1 MRLALAQINPTI
13 GDIPGNAARIVRAID
28 EARAHHADL
37 VVLPELC
44 LCGYPP
50 KDLLLQE
57 GFIKACVKAAQE
69 IGEKHTAGITAVFGL
84 PLPVNPHNPDAQ
96 GTAIANALLV
106 YRDNTYIDFYD
117 KRLLPTY
124 DVFDEDRYFVA
135 GDRAVV
141 IDVPVHDGTA
151 LQSRAWRVG
160 LSICEDL
167 WRGEDAGFSHHYLG
181 RKDPVAELCAPQ
193 PSGRPGA
200 QLIINPSASPFVLG
214 KGKRHRDILIKHAT
228 THHVYVAAV
237 NQVGGN
243 DDLVFDGHAAVYNP
257 QGELIAAAPGFTE
270 HVLIAD
276 LQFEISNFKSPT
288 PPSAPSSLPPSHFP
302 PPTSLPDPLLTSP
315 DEQLLFHA
323 LTLGIRDYCRKT
335 GFTSVVLGLSGGID
349 SAVCAVLAAAALGPK
364 NVLGVALPS
373 RFSSPGSITD
383 AAELAR
389 RLGIGFDTI
398 PIEPAHAAMLGA
410 LSPVFAAR
418 GKPTPDVT
426 EENLQSRI
434 RGTILMGLSNKLGH
448 LLLTTGNKSEMA
460 VGYATLYGDMNGGLA
475 VLSDV
480 TKHWVYRLGRWM
492 NGAGKSDVR
501 REMCDVGCRMSDV
514 LGSQHPTS
522 DIPHPTSAL
531 PACPLIPDASITKPP
546 SAELRPNQTDQD
558 SLPPYDTLDEI
569 LSRYVEQRQHPTRI
583 VQETGLDPA
592 TVARVVRL
600 IDLSE
605 FKRKQA
611 AIGLKVTG
619 LAFGS
624 GRRFPIAQGY
634 RPDRE
639 IR

>member
-1 MRLALAQINPTI
+1 MRLALAQINPTV
-13 GDIPGNAARIVRAID
+13 GDILGNAARIVRAID
-28 EARAHHADL
+28 EARSQSADL

-57 GFIKACVKAAQE
+57 GFVKACVRAAQE
-69 IGEKHTAGITAVFGL
+69 IGEKHTAGITAIFGL

-141 IDVPVHDGTA
+141 IDVPT
-151 LQSRAWRVG
+151 RAGHTWRVG

-167 WRGEDAGFSHHYLG
+167 WRGEDAGFSHRYHG

-193 PSGRPGA
+193 PNDKPGA
-200 QLIINPSASPFVLG
+200 ELIINPSASPFVLG
-214 KGKRHRDILIKHAT
+214 KGRKHRDILIKHAT
-228 THHVYVAAV
+228 THRVFVAAV

-243 DDLVFDGHAAVYNP
+243 DDLVFDGHAAVF
-257 QGELIAAAPGFTE
+257 APGGSLLAAGPGFEE

-276 LQFEISNFKSPT
+276 IPDTRPAAHEIPV
-288 PPSAPSSLPPSHFP
+288 LPA
-302 PPTSLPDPLLTSP
+302 DPLLSTP
-315 DEQLLFHA
+315 DEALLFHA

-335 GFTSVVLGLSGGID
+335 GFKSVVLGLSGGID

-373 RFSSPGSITD
+373 RFSSEGSITD

-389 RLGIGFDTI
+389 RLGIDFDTI
-398 PIEPAHAAMLGA
+398 LIEPAHAAMLGF

-418 GKPTPDVT
+418 RKPTPDVT

-434 RGTILMGLSNKLGH
+434 RGTILMALSNKFGH

-480 TKHWVYRLGRWM
+480 TKRYVYSLARWI
-492 NGAGKSDVR
+492 NGQGMQDVAR
-501 REMCDVGCRMSDV
+501 AISEANAST
-514 LGSQHPTS
+514 HPTS
-522 DIPHPTSAL
+522 DIAHPTSNAHAR
-531 PACPLIPDASITKPP
+531 PMIPDSSITKPP

-558 SLPPYDTLDEI
+558 TLPSYDMLDEI
-569 LSRYVEQRQHPTRI
+569 LSRYVEQRQHPSRI
-583 VQETGLDPA
+583 VLETGIDAA
-592 TVARVVRL
+592 TVARIARL

-634 RPDRE
+634 RPERE
-639 IR
+639 LS